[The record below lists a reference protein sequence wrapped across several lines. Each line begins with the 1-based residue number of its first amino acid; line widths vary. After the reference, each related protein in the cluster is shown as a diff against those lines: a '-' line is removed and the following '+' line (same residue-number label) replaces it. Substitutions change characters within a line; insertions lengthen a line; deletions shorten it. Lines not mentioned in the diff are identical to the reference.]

1 MTHPVPSRPRLS
13 ARLTETSRTSAARR
27 LTDAR
32 GGAATWII
40 AVLVLAAVAFAVY
53 WFVFRKA
60 GGAGESAALA
70 SRVMPAEVDIIGGI
84 DIAGL
89 TQSPVLRDLAKAQ
102 GVDLDQIEA
111 KLKEGGVALADLRS
125 AYGRVVNAPEGTIA
139 LHPNI
144 SSALTS
150 VAESLDYGRRP
161 KVVVTSLDFPTIA
174 YQWLAKV
181 PHGVEVVVLQ
191 SPDGIKVPLELYE
204 RVIDDRT
211 ALVATSHVF
220 FTSGQIQDAAAIS
233 AMAHRRGA
241 LALIDGYQAAGQI
254 PVDVTAMGA
263 DFYASG
269 GLKWLL
275 GGTGIAFVYARAE
288 LLPKLAPKAAG
299 WFSHRE
305 QFRFD
310 PTALELHDDA
320 RRLENG
326 TPALMPVYAQLGGL
340 DLLEEIGID
349 AVRQETAALTED
361 LIGLARE
368 KGLKPKVAATAAER
382 SAIVMLPSEDPPR
395 DVRSLAAAG
404 IITDAR
410 PGHVRVSPYFYNVP
424 DDYRA
429 LLEHLSP

>member
-1 MTHPVPSRPRLS
+1 MTVRPLQTPLAVRYRDEFPIFRHSVYLNSCSLGALSRRS
-13 ARLTETSRTSAARR
+13 RARVNT
-27 LTDAR
+27 
-32 GGAATWII
+32 
-40 AVLVLAAVAFAVY
+40 Y
-53 WFVFRKA
+53 
-60 GGAGESAALA
+60 
-70 SRVMPAEVDIIGGI
+70 
-84 DIAGL
+84 
-89 TQSPVLRDLAKAQ
+89 
-102 GVDLDQIEA
+102 LDQWETRGA
-111 KLKEGGVALADLRS
+111 PAWYDTWWQALADLRA
-125 AYGRVVNAPEGTIA
+125 AYGRVIGAPAGTIA
-139 LHPNI
+139 LHPSI

-150 VAESLDYGRRP
+150 IAESLDYTRRP

-174 YQWLAKV
+174 YQWLARV

-191 SPDGIKVPLELYE
+191 SPDGVRVPLELYE
-204 RVIDDRT
+204 RAIDDRT

-220 FTSGQIQDAAAIS
+220 FTSGCIQNAGAI
-233 AMAHRRGA
+233 AEIAHRRGA

-254 PVDVTAMGA
+254 PVDVTAIDA

-288 LLPKLAPKAAG
+288 LLPSLAPRAAG

-310 PTALELHDDA
+310 PNALELHDDA
-320 RRLENG
+320 RRLESG

-340 DLLEEIGID
+340 ELLEEIGIE
-349 AVRQETAALTED
+349 AVRRETAALTED
-361 LIGLARE
+361 LLALARE
-368 KGLKPKVAATAAER
+368 RGLKPKVAATPAER
-382 SAIVMLPSEDPPR
+382 SGIVMLPSDDPPR

-424 DDYRA
+424 DDHRA
-429 LLEHLSP
+429 LLEHLAP

>member
-1 MTHPVPSRPRLS
+1 MTVRPLQTPLAVRYRDEFPIFRHSVYLNSCSLGALSRRS
-13 ARLTETSRTSAARR
+13 RARVNT
-27 LTDAR
+27 
-32 GGAATWII
+32 
-40 AVLVLAAVAFAVY
+40 Y
-53 WFVFRKA
+53 
-60 GGAGESAALA
+60 
-70 SRVMPAEVDIIGGI
+70 
-84 DIAGL
+84 
-89 TQSPVLRDLAKAQ
+89 
-102 GVDLDQIEA
+102 LDQWETRGA
-111 KLKEGGVALADLRS
+111 PAWYDTWWQALADLRA
-125 AYGRVVNAPEGTIA
+125 AYGRVIGAPAGTIA
-139 LHPNI
+139 LHPSI

-150 VAESLDYGRRP
+150 IAESLEYTRRP

-174 YQWLAKV
+174 YQWLARV

-191 SPDGIKVPLELYE
+191 SPDGVRVPLELYE
-204 RVIDDRT
+204 RAIDDRT

-220 FTSGQIQDAAAIS
+220 FTSGCIQNAGAI
-233 AMAHRRGA
+233 AEIAHRRGA

-254 PVDVTAMGA
+254 PVDVTAIDA

-288 LLPKLAPKAAG
+288 LLPSLAPRAAG

-310 PTALELHDDA
+310 PNALELHDDA
-320 RRLENG
+320 RRLESG

-340 DLLEEIGID
+340 ELLEEIGIE
-349 AVRQETAALTED
+349 AVRRETAALTED
-361 LIGLARE
+361 LLALARE
-368 KGLKPKVAATAAER
+368 RGLKPKVAATPAER
-382 SAIVMLPSEDPPR
+382 SGIVMLPSDDPPR

-424 DDYRA
+424 DDHRA
-429 LLEHLSP
+429 LLEHLAP

>member
-1 MTHPVPSRPRLS
+1 MTVRPLQTPLAVRYRDEFPIFRHSVYLNSCSLGALSRRS
-13 ARLTETSRTSAARR
+13 RARVNT
-27 LTDAR
+27 
-32 GGAATWII
+32 
-40 AVLVLAAVAFAVY
+40 Y
-53 WFVFRKA
+53 
-60 GGAGESAALA
+60 
-70 SRVMPAEVDIIGGI
+70 
-84 DIAGL
+84 
-89 TQSPVLRDLAKAQ
+89 
-102 GVDLDQIEA
+102 LDQWETRGA
-111 KLKEGGVALADLRS
+111 PAWYDTWWQALADLRA
-125 AYGRVVNAPEGTIA
+125 AYGRVIGAPAGTIA
-139 LHPNI
+139 LHPSI

-150 VAESLDYGRRP
+150 IAESLDYTRRP

-174 YQWLAKV
+174 YQWLARV

-191 SPDGIKVPLELYE
+191 SPDGVRVPLELYE
-204 RVIDDRT
+204 RAIDDRT

-220 FTSGQIQDAAAIS
+220 FTSGCIQNAGAI
-233 AMAHRRGA
+233 AEIAHRRGA

-254 PVDVTAMGA
+254 PVDVTAMDA

-288 LLPKLAPKAAG
+288 LLPSLAPRAAG

-310 PTALELHDDA
+310 PNALELHDDA
-320 RRLENG
+320 RRLESG

-340 DLLEEIGID
+340 ELLEEIGIE
-349 AVRQETAALTED
+349 AVRRETAALTED
-361 LIGLARE
+361 LLALARE
-368 KGLKPKVAATAAER
+368 RGLKPKVAATPAER
-382 SAIVMLPSEDPPR
+382 SGIVMLPSDDPPR

-424 DDYRA
+424 DDHRA
-429 LLEHLSP
+429 LLEHLAP